1 MSSVTIVFRSTFGAD
16 GSIRTQELF
25 NTTCGPENLF
35 EVVKIARA
43 IFNMDTEPYG
53 VHYRCLN
60 LYRFLGVIT
69 MPRDEYV
76 HNGLPSEFL
85 EEDMVAWY
93 VLRPNGEEYEA
104 VMCEPEFQK
113 PKVSH
118 ASKKSST
125 TSKSKK
131 AKKPSPSTVNSKK
144 TKFSYREMITDAI
157 DALKESRGSS
167 VIAIKKYILAQD
179 RFQQSFPTYS
189 RSYPNRQN
197 ALFCRYVKHALT
209 KGVEEGYFVRVK
221 NSYKLKT

>member
-1 MSSVTIVFRSTFGAD
+1 MSSPVTIVFRSTFGTD
-16 GSIRTQELF
+16 GSIRDQELF
-25 NTTCGPENLF
+25 NTTCGPENIF

-53 VHYRCLN
+53 VHYRCLK

-76 HNGLPSEFL
+76 RDGLPTKFV

-93 VLRPNGEEYEA
+93 TLRPKGDEYEA
-104 VMCEPEFQK
+104 IMCEPEFQK
-113 PKVSH
+113 PKVSCAAPK
-118 ASKKSST
+118 ASSAI
-125 TSKSKK
+125 SKPKK
-131 AKKPSPSTVNSKK
+131 AKTTSTVNSKK

-157 DALKESRGSS
+157 DDLKDRKGSS
-167 VIAIKKYILAQD
+167 VIAIEKYILAQD

-189 RSYPNRQN
+189 RSYPGRQQS
-197 ALFCRYVKHALT
+197 LFHRYVKHALV

-221 NSYKLKT
+221 NSYKLKA